1 MTSKQKTRKGEKM
14 TIIDDIKCR
23 ICDVNLTF
31 LGINSFGKRYE
42 AKIAYDILIPDS
54 HEPGFNAPVYKK
66 PDEKNQNTVVTKS
79 KSSENFVDTITWA
92 ETEEDIVY

>member
-1 MTSKQKTRKGEKM
+1 MNR
-14 TIIDDIKCR
+14 
-23 ICDVNLTF
+23 VL
-31 LGINSFGKRYE
+31 
-42 AKIAYDILIPDS
+42 
-54 HEPGFNAPVYKK
+54 GFNAPVYKK